1 MCLCDYLF
9 RSGGQSEE
17 QISVNGTEDMVREN
31 GFDELA
37 FMEKVKF
44 KSLVDELP
52 DKKAPSAT
60 VNPKDLK
67 FLNLVSVKLAR
78 KKLDCNRGFGLCD
91 FKFLPKNISVSVAKQ
106 AVFDGEYLVELKT
119 DTLNSRYYI
128 ELLLD
133 EEFPEGFDK
142 NDACLMID
150 DDLYWINDSV
160 TIEDMNDWLNS
171 DEMYAEMERRI
182 DYLFETG
189 QIARGVVPFVDSL
202 GQHGGYIID
211 VVGVPADIPGGKIP
225 LN

>member
-1 MCLCDYLF
+1 M
-9 RSGGQSEE
+9 
-17 QISVNGTEDMVREN
+17 I
-31 GFDELA
+31 
-37 FMEKVKF
+37 
-44 KSLVDELP
+44 
-52 DKKAPSAT
+52 
-60 VNPKDLK
+60 
-67 FLNLVSVKLAR
+67 LNSYR
-78 KKLDCNRGFGLCD
+78 
-91 FKFLPKNISVSVAKQ
+91 KNISVSVAKQ

-182 DYLFETG
+182 DY
-189 QIARGVVPFVDSL
+189 
-202 GQHGGYIID
+202 
-211 VVGVPADIPGGKIP
+211 
-225 LN
+225 